1 MAEESDSNIWDSR
14 FDDGTI
20 TTPVVAAGS
29 VSRASTEAG
38 DLLRD
43 VMMIVRNGLPHVA
56 HEYLR
61 FDSHLGRGTSF
72 EVSKEI
78 YSNPIGEQPHFV
90 AVKRLVMRRETD
102 APEESARE
110 LRAESRRLV
119 NVKREVRVLT
129 HPKLRSHPCLVSA
142 IAWGWTPHT
151 GGSKRP
157 FLVMSYSM
165 DGTLSHFAQN
175 RSLNLIERRFLAL
188 DVAMG
193 IRALH
198 DCNIVHGD
206 VKPDN
211 VLVYDYATRLE
222 EHERHYQAKLADFG
236 SALFQED
243 PSQEQAVY
251 LGTPKYN
258 APEIRG
264 LQRDQDEDKHDG
276 LIPLFKR
283 FQAADCYSF
292 GLLLWE
298 TINRGKSFTDT
309 ENPLEELE
317 TMFWDKENAILEK
330 ATTFFNGW
338 KTTFEVLDK
347 EESESRIGVFPS
359 NPTRLEMQGLLNERR
374 AHLDPIDA
382 PPDEESLEVLKDTVS
397 LCLQDSIWNRGNMHQ
412 IVEALAKGVSN
423 LLPPGGSTT
432 LKVLPRPR
440 EVNGSSPFL
449 EPGYEKIRSITPDEG
464 PYARLLRLE
473 KTSEHLRVVPMDAPA
488 DPSLQVARLPPVKR
502 VGTLVLTPQ
511 THCYGPEDM
520 FRACLNRQPPW
531 ENQCAAFEFLQH
543 AIETEKDEERRAQA
557 YLQLAIMYLI
567 GYGVADD
574 SLKAIQH
581 LELASKHNEVA
592 RAILGRVRR
601 ALEPDEDQEYEGD
614 EEPAHITY
622 RNPDMFLDGAIERI
636 GKADEQFL
644 TLGPIK
650 IQSFEIFSRL
660 VKKGKKYEPPELS
673 DAFTDA
679 CRDGHL
685 DAAMLLAQHCTD
697 IYTIDTEKPNP
708 FHWLIMFSQE
718 EAIKV
723 LETVAS
729 SPTKETEKKFHLKAI
744 CSLLNAEHDM
754 TVLLPHRCLEL
765 RGTPLHWAIMAGYED
780 LVKAFLRLGADV
792 NKRTNSRTTQHQDGY
807 REHHPSFSPLDIA
820 AACHLPQIVKLL
832 LDQGS
837 EVYGGYFHW
846 SFSPFHMLGYH
857 TCPFARY
864 MSHGR
869 HYRAALRETI
879 KALRG
884 AGVDINGLDSK
895 GETPLLVAVKNM
907 DLEPYILEELLSS
920 GATTGNMDDGKEG
933 NIVTSAI
940 MCCGHRRFSAW
951 KIPLLLPLVRDI
963 NYFRPGPRSLNVLH
977 YCAFFDAARAA
988 EELLRWPQ
996 TDIGALNASGDMTA
1010 MSLAAQRGSLDVLA
1024 LLIKNGADIEKGD
1037 AMASAIC
1044 FGNIAAVKILLDA
1057 GAGIYF
1063 TLNTGTEM
1071 TILKYAVCRGS
1082 ERPSYVRKCLALCP
1096 QLHKKDILDDQDDSG
1111 WTALHK
1117 ATYFGDVE
1125 GVKALLSYGADPTKI
1140 SAVDETPLDLA
1151 TLTLQEFT
1159 DPESREYIRQ
1169 THPRIRRDIEALDAA
1184 ADDFHD
1190 RVKRIQMG
1198 MVDRLDEIVELLRE
1212 AELEQQ
1218 AGGCVSRPKRKIVR
1232 KPRVGPFVDP
1242 EMPNLSRDEFL
1253 DLLYADTKNPE

>member
-1 MAEESDSNIWDSR
+1 MTEESDSDIWDSR
-14 FDDGTI
+14 FDDGAV
-20 TTPVVAAGS
+20 TTPVAAAGS
-29 VSRASTEAG
+29 ISRASTEAG

-56 HEYLR
+56 HEFLR

-90 AVKRLVMRRETD
+90 AVKRLVMRREAD
-102 APEESARE
+102 GAEESARE

-129 HPKLRSHPCLVSA
+129 HPKLRAHPCLVYA
-142 IAWGWTPHT
+142 IGWGWTPNT
-151 GGSKRP
+151 GDSKRP
-157 FLVMSYSM
+157 YLVMSYSM
-165 DGTLSHFAQN
+165 NGTLSQFAQH

-211 VLVYDYATRLE
+211 VLVYDYSTRLE

-243 PSQEQAVY
+243 PNHEQATY

-264 LQRDQDEDKHDG
+264 LQKDQDEDKHDG
-276 LIPLFKR
+276 LIPLFQR
-283 FQAADCYSF
+283 FKAADCYSF

-298 TINRGKSFTDT
+298 TVNRGKSFI
-309 ENPLEELE
+309 ESESPLEELE
-317 TMFWDKENAILEK
+317 DMFWNKENAILEK
-330 ATTFFNGW
+330 ATSFFNGW
-338 KTTFEVLDK
+338 KTTFEALDK

-359 NPTRLEMQGLLNERR
+359 NPTRLEIQGMLNERR

-382 PPDEESLEVLKDTVS
+382 PPDEESLEALKKTVS

-412 IVEALAKGVSN
+412 IVEALAKGVSD

-432 LKVLPRPR
+432 LKVLPRSQ

-449 EPGYEKIRSITPDEG
+449 KPGYEKIRSITPDEG
-464 PYARLLRLE
+464 P
-473 KTSEHLRVVPMDAPA
+473 
-488 DPSLQVARLPPVKR
+488 LPPVKR

-543 AIETEKDEERRAQA
+543 AIETENDEDRRAQA
-557 YLQLAIMYLI
+557 HLQLAIMHLI

-574 SLKAIQH
+574 SSKALQH
-581 LELASKHNEVA
+581 LELASENNEVA
-592 RAILGRVRR
+592 SAILRRVRA
-601 ALEPDEDQEYEGD
+601 ALEPDQDQED
-614 EEPAHITY
+614 ETEEESAHITY
-622 RNPDMFLDGAIERI
+622 RNPDMFLDGAIERS

-708 FHWLIMFSQE
+708 FHWLIMFGQE

-729 SPTKETEKKFHLKAI
+729 SQTKETEKKFHLKAI
-744 CSLLNAEHDM
+744 RSLLKAEHDM

-765 RGTPLHWAIMAGYED
+765 RGTPLHWAIMAGYKD
-780 LVKAFLRLGADV
+780 LVEAYLRLGADV

-807 REHHPSFSPLDIA
+807 REHYPSFSPLDVA
-820 AACHLPQIVKLL
+820 AACHFPEIVKLL
-832 LDQGS
+832 LDHES
-837 EVYGGYFHW
+837 EVSGGDFHW

-857 TCPFARY
+857 TFPFARY
-864 MSHGR
+864 MSHGKN
-869 HYRAALRETI
+869 HRAALRETI
-879 KALRG
+879 KVLHDAR
-884 AGVDINGLDSK
+884 VDINGLDSQ

-907 DLEPYILEELLSS
+907 DLEPYILEELLSA
-920 GATTGNMDDGKEG
+920 GATTGSMDDGKEG
-933 NIVTSAI
+933 NIVTSAV

-963 NYFRPGPRSLNVLH
+963 NSFRSGPRSLTALH

-988 EELLRWPQ
+988 EELLRWPK
-996 TDIGALNASGDMTA
+996 TNIDALNASGDMTA
-1010 MSLAAQRGSLDVLA
+1010 LSLAGQRGSLEVLA
-1024 LLIKNGADIEKGD
+1024 LLIENGADIEKGD

-1044 FGNIAAVKILLDA
+1044 FGNIEAVNILLEA
-1057 GAGIYF
+1057 GAGNHF
-1063 TLNTGTEM
+1063 TIATGSDM

-1096 QLHKKDILDDQDDSG
+1096 ELKKKDIIDEQDDSG

-1117 ATYFGDVE
+1117 ATYFGDVD
-1125 GVKALLSYGADPTKI
+1125 GVKALLNAGADPTKI

-1151 TLTLQEFT
+1151 TLTLREFT
-1159 DPESREYIRQ
+1159 DPDSREFIRQ
-1169 THPRIRRDIEALDAA
+1169 NHPRIRRDIEALDGTAY
-1184 ADDFHD
+1184 DYHD
-1190 RVKRIQMG
+1190 RAKRIEMG
-1198 MVDRLDEIVELLRE
+1198 MEDRLGEVVDLLRQ
-1212 AELEQQ
+1212 AELEQR
-1218 AGGCVSRPKRKIVR
+1218 AGGPISRPKRKIVR
-1232 KPRVGPFVDP
+1232 EPRVGPFVDP
-1242 EMPNLSRDEFL
+1242 DMPNLSRDEFL
-1253 DLLYADTKNPE
+1253 DLLYADAKKPE

>member
-1 MAEESDSNIWDSR
+1 L
-14 FDDGTI
+14 
-20 TTPVVAAGS
+20 VQ
-29 VSRASTEAG
+29 AS
-38 DLLRD
+38 
-43 VMMIVRNGLPHVA
+43 
-56 HEYLR
+56 
-61 FDSHLGRGTSF
+61 
-72 EVSKEI
+72 
-78 YSNPIGEQPHFV
+78 
-90 AVKRLVMRRETD
+90 
-102 APEESARE
+102 
-110 LRAESRRLV
+110 
-119 NVKREVRVLT
+119 
-129 HPKLRSHPCLVSA
+129 
-142 IAWGWTPHT
+142 
-151 GGSKRP
+151 
-157 FLVMSYSM
+157 
-165 DGTLSHFAQN
+165 
-175 RSLNLIERRFLAL
+175 
-188 DVAMG
+188 
-193 IRALH
+193 
-198 DCNIVHGD
+198 
-206 VKPDN
+206 
-211 VLVYDYATRLE
+211 
-222 EHERHYQAKLADFG
+222 
-236 SALFQED
+236 
-243 PSQEQAVY
+243 
-251 LGTPKYN
+251 
-258 APEIRG
+258 
-264 LQRDQDEDKHDG
+264 
-276 LIPLFKR
+276 
-283 FQAADCYSF
+283 
-292 GLLLWE
+292 
-298 TINRGKSFTDT
+298 
-309 ENPLEELE
+309 
-317 TMFWDKENAILEK
+317 
-330 ATTFFNGW
+330 
-338 KTTFEVLDK
+338 
-347 EESESRIGVFPS
+347 
-359 NPTRLEMQGLLNERR
+359 
-374 AHLDPIDA
+374 
-382 PPDEESLEVLKDTVS
+382 
-397 LCLQDSIWNRGNMHQ
+397 
-412 IVEALAKGVSN
+412 
-423 LLPPGGSTT
+423 
-432 LKVLPRPR
+432 
-440 EVNGSSPFL
+440 
-449 EPGYEKIRSITPDEG
+449 
-464 PYARLLRLE
+464 
-473 KTSEHLRVVPMDAPA
+473 
-488 DPSLQVARLPPVKR
+488 
-502 VGTLVLTPQ
+502 
-511 THCYGPEDM
+511 
-520 FRACLNRQPPW
+520 LNRQPPW

-543 AIETEKDEERRAQA
+543 AIEAEKDEERRAQA

-574 SLKAIQH
+574 SLKALQH
-581 LELASKHNEVA
+581 LELASEHNEVA
-592 RAILGRVRR
+592 RAIVGRVRG
-601 ALEPDEDQEYEGD
+601 ALEPEEDQEYEGD

-644 TLGPIK
+644 TLGAIK

-660 VKKGKKYEPPELS
+660 VKRGKKYEPPELS

-837 EVYGGYFHW
+837 EVYGGDFHW

-857 TCPFARY
+857 TFPFARY

-869 HYRAALRETI
+869 HYQAALRETI
-879 KALRG
+879 KALCG
-884 AGVDINGLDSK
+884 AGVDINGLDSE

-920 GATTGNMDDGKEG
+920 GATTGNIDDGKEG

-951 KIPLLLPLVRDI
+951 KIPLLLPLARDI
-963 NYFRPGPRSLNVLH
+963 NSFRPGPRSLNALH

-1044 FGNIAAVKILLDA
+1044 FGNIEAVKILLDA

-1096 QLHKKDILDDQDDSG
+1096 QLHEKDILDDQDDSG

-1125 GVKALLSYGADPTKI
+1125 GLKALLSAGADPTKI

-1159 DPESREYIRQ
+1159 DPESREFIRQ
-1169 THPRIRRDIEALDAA
+1169 NHPRIRRDIEALDAV

-1190 RVKRIQMG
+1190 RVKRIEMG
-1198 MVDRLDEIVELLRE
+1198 MVDRLDEVVELLRE
-1212 AELEQQ
+1212 AELEQET
-1218 AGGCVSRPKRKIVR
+1218 GGTVPRPKRKIVR